1 MNMKNKRD
9 RRSFLEE
16 YNSIPDELKK
26 DINWNNPKNN
36 DIRIYNYDLTKLKN
50 IKNIRNIT

>member
-26 DINWNNPKNN
+26 DINWNNSKNN

-50 IKNIRNIT
+50 IKNMRNIT